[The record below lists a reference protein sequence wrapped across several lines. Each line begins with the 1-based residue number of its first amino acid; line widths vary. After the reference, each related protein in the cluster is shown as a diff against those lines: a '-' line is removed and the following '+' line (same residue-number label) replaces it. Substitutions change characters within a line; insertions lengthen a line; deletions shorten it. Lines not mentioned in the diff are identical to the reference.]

1 MIMSRLTL
9 IGDEEVLLH
18 IEVIG
23 ENSAP
28 SKEFTNMK

>member
-1 MIMSRLTL
+1 MIISRLTL

-23 ENSAP
+23 ENSVP
-28 SKEFTNMK
+28 YKEFTNMK